1 MEAAIVLIR
10 SINNKAPPFELVN
23 HCRRRIGDVF
33 GFRIF
38 HTILR
43 SDRCHI
49 PSSLAT
55 GTTQAVLADCPN
67 TEMPLLVRL
76 AYIPVLPRK
85 SVGGRS
91 RRSKRRWCH
100 CCPGLLILALL
111 RIDRSANGITS
122 FRCWLS
128 RRVPQ
133 NCSPTGAV
141 PVSWYVQL
149 SSCKEGSQMSLY

>member
-10 SINNKAPPFELVN
+10 SINNKAPPIELIN
-23 HCRRRIGDVF
+23 HCRRRIGDAF

-43 SDRCHI
+43 SDCCHI
-49 PSSLAT
+49 LTSLAT

-91 RRSKRRWCH
+91 WRSRSQVRPLGFDTC
-100 CCPGLLILALL
+100 IMEYALL
-111 RIDRSANGITS
+111 KVRTEVFPLYTADPDGVLQPLYEIFSACFVCS
-122 FRCWLS
+122 PL
-128 RRVPQ
+128 
-133 NCSPTGAV
+133 NCS
-141 PVSWYVQL
+141 L
-149 SSCKEGSQMSLY
+149 